1 MTADADLLVAVAREA
16 GALALAYHRR
26 DPKQWAKGKSVVSEA
41 DLAVDALVAGRLRA
55 ARPGYGWLS
64 EESEAHPASLNQNR
78 IFVVDPIDGTRNF
91 LEGGRE
97 WTVALAVIEDHRP
110 IAAALYAPA
119 LDEMLHAAAGEG
131 ACRNG
136 VALRVSLQ
144 DDLARARLTGPRRL
158 VAMAADAAGAPHAA
172 IRLVPSLA
180 YRLSLVAAGEADL
193 AIAGLNAN
201 DWDLAA
207 ADLLVHEAGGRLG
220 GIDGVPVRYDAAGRH
235 PVLVAANAVLWPAAV
250 ALVGGIV
257 GRLQ

>member
-16 GALALAYHRR
+16 GALALTYHRR
-26 DPKQWAKGKSVVSEA
+26 DPKRWAKGKSVVSEA
-41 DLAVDALVAGRLRA
+41 DIAVDALIAERLRA

-64 EESEAHPASLNQNR
+64 EESAADHLNRNR

-97 WTVALAVIEDHRP
+97 WTVALAVVEQHRP
-110 IAAALYAPA
+110 VAAALFAPA
-119 LDEMLHAAAGEG
+119 LGEMLHAAAGEG

-136 VALRVSLQ
+136 VSLRASLQ
-144 DDLARARLTGPRRL
+144 DDVANARLTGPRRL
-158 VAMAADAAGAPHAA
+158 VGMAAEEAGAPHAA

-180 YRLSLVAAGEADL
+180 YRLALVATGEADL
-193 AIAGLNAN
+193 AIAGMNAN

-220 GIDGVPVRYDAAGRH
+220 DLSGAPVRYNVADGRH
-235 PVLVAANAVLWPAAV
+235 PVLVAANGALWPAAV

-257 GRLQ
+257 RRLQ